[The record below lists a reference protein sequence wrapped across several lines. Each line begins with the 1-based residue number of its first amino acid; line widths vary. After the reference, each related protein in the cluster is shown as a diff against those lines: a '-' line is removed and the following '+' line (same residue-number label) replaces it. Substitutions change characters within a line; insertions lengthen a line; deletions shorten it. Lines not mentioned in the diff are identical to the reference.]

1 MHMLKKNIANMI
13 TESIVRQGDAT
24 GHNSLDIPFVVVTN
38 IAEAI
43 AEDIVNLIEETQA
56 RYYEQGE
63 PD

>member
-1 MHMLKKNIANMI
+1 MI

-43 AEDIVNLIEETQA
+43 AEDIVNLIEETQSK
-56 RYYEQGE
+56 YYEE
-63 PD
+63 RELD